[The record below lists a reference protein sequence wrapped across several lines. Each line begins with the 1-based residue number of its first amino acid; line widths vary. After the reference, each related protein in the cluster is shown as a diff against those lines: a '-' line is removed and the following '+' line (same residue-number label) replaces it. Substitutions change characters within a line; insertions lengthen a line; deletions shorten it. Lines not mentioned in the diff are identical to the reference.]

1 MGSSLQRGRATA
13 VSSGAAAE
21 GIVVW
26 VCVGSKVLA
35 QAGAAGAR
43 GSGVSL
49 LGGRS
54 GARTQDHLGV
64 CTAAQT
70 AGERL
75 VPGRWLSPFRRRER
89 GVWARGPAPLHR
101 ERVHTPWQYGSR
113 RIG

>member
-1 MGSSLQRGRATA
+1 MPFQEYSPEQAALLPLHVRDVLSEQHLVFLIHGSDGETGFEAMGSSLQRGRATA

-54 GARTQDHLGV
+54 GAR
-64 CTAAQT
+64 
-70 AGERL
+70 
-75 VPGRWLSPFRRRER
+75 P
-89 GVWARGPAPLHR
+89 
-101 ERVHTPWQYGSR
+101 
-113 RIG
+113 